1 MLSQLG
7 RPRHRVWGGALGLA
21 SLLALTLAACGGGGG
36 ANTGPA
42 QGTPVTNA
50 NATST
55 VNCGSFQQSQAHLVS
70 PNELTIASDTTYAP
84 AEFNDPNNPTQFD
97 GFDMDLIREV
107 ARRLCLG
114 PNIVQVGF
122 STIIPNISGPA
133 LGQQPWDLSIS
144 AFSINSSRTKIVD
157 MIPYAQAGE
166 STLVQTGNPQHIQSF
181 ADFCGKAV
189 SAQNGTIELAELQAA
204 NGQNIAPDAQGVPQ
218 APVCKSHQ
226 IQILSFDSEEDVIN
240 QVITGRAVASY
251 QDQPVTD
258 YYISLNPGKLD
269 HAFTTTNSVGPYG
282 IVVRKD
288 NQYLE
293 NAVRTVMRNM
303 QSDGTYTRIL
313 KAWGATDLAFPTP
326 AS

>member
-7 RPRHRVWGGALGLA
+7 QPRHRVWGGALGLA
-21 SLLALTLAACGGGGG
+21 ALLALMLSACGGGAGT
-36 ANTGPA
+36 TGPA
-42 QGTPVTNA
+42 QGTPVANA

-55 VNCGSFQQSQAHLVS
+55 VTCGQFQQSQMHLVS

-84 AEFNDPNNPTQFD
+84 AEFNDATNPTLFD
-97 GFDMDLIREV
+97 GYDMDLAREI

-114 PNIVQVGF
+114 PNILQVGF

-144 AFSINSSRTKIVD
+144 SFTINASRTKSVD
-157 MIPYAQAGE
+157 MIPYLTAGE
-166 STLVQTGNPQHIQSF
+166 STLVQTGNPQNIKSF
-181 ADFCGKAV
+181 ADFCGKPV

-204 NGQNIAPDAQGVPQ
+204 NGLNISPDSQGVAQ
-218 APVCKSHQ
+218 QPVCKSHQ
-226 IQILSFDSEEDVIN
+226 IQILSFDSEEDVVN
-240 QVITGRAVASY
+240 QVLNGRAVASY

-258 YYISLNPGKLD
+258 YYISLNPGKVD
-269 HAFTTTNSVGPYG
+269 HGFTTTGSVAPEG

-288 NQYLE
+288 NAYLE
-293 NAVRTVMRNM
+293 NALRTVMRSM
-303 QSDGTYTRIL
+303 QADGTYNRIL
-313 KAWGATDLAFPTP
+313 KAWAATDLAYPTP